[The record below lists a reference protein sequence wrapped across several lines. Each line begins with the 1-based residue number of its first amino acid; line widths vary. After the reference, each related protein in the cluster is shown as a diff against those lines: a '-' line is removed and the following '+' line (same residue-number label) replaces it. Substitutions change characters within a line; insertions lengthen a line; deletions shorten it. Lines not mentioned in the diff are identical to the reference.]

1 MWGGVHARPLRLCS
15 RRSPG
20 FRSLKHHLQT
30 VASIFSSRGNFLN
43 PRKSLRNVRFLT
55 NLLQERLQF
64 RKNKPHF
71 PTAVPE
77 KFFIYGATQHKR
89 RSHVP
94 ITVHLSEPCI
104 FGSSKCIEHLK
115 NIVSATR
122 PPSCIPGTRI
132 AHFSFAAKIVKLHHD
147 SGVFGSSFLRH

>member
-1 MWGGVHARPLRLCS
+1 AAYASLSSNGIFDIARRTHYLRRRSEKPERDPGHLHPRIYFVVLNCPCGGAVHARPLRLCS

-20 FRSLKHHLQT
+20 FCSLKHHLQT

-94 ITVHLSEPCI
+94 ITVHLS
-104 FGSSKCIEHLK
+104 
-115 NIVSATR
+115 
-122 PPSCIPGTRI
+122 
-132 AHFSFAAKIVKLHHD
+132 
-147 SGVFGSSFLRH
+147 